1 MMSQPSNQLPFA
13 ITCGDP
19 AGVGPEIIE
28 TLLAADPEL
37 AAEAVVVGPRL
48 WLETLHARHGVTTFA
63 VGDAAFQAD
72 PGRPTVE
79 GAALALAAMA
89 AAAQGCRQG
98 RFRGVVTGPV
108 SKYWLCQADFPFLG
122 QTEFFADAWGGEPTM
137 AFVGE
142 RLRVVLATWHLPL
155 RDVPAALD
163 AACLEKA
170 VARAGTL
177 GQLMGVAEPRIGVC
191 GLNPHA
197 GEGGLLG
204 REEIEVID
212 PVLDRLRATMP
223 GLSSCLPGDT
233 VFYRQLKGE
242 FDVVIAAYH
251 DQGLAA
257 LKTLEFDAAVNVTL
271 GLPFIRTSPDHG
283 TAFELAGRSRAD
295 TGSFAAAVRVLRQIT
310 GSSVDTG
317 LR

>member
-1 MMSQPSNQLPFA
+1 MMVDPAQSLPLA

-19 AGVGPEIIE
+19 AGIGPEIIE
-28 TLLAADPEL
+28 AILAADPEL
-37 AAEAVVVGPRL
+37 AAGVVVIGPRP
-48 WLETLHARHGVTTFA
+48 WLESLSASHKVRTLA
-63 VGDAAFQAD
+63 VGEPSFRIP

-79 GAALALAAMA
+79 GATLALEAMDAAAM
-89 AAAQGCRQG
+89 GCREG

-108 SKYWLCQADFPFLG
+108 SKYWLNQAGFSFLG
-122 QTEFFADAWGGEPTM
+122 QTEFFAEAWGGEPTM

-142 RLRVVLATWHLPL
+142 QLRVVLATWHTSL
-155 RDVPAALD
+155 REVPEALD

-170 VARAGTL
+170 AARAYML
-177 GQLMGVAEPRIGVC
+177 GQLLGVAEPRIGVC

-204 REEIEVID
+204 KEEIEVMD
-212 PVLDRLRATMP
+212 PALDRLRPRMP

-257 LKTLEFDAAVNVTL
+257 LKTLEFDSAVNVTL
-271 GLPFIRTSPDHG
+271 GLPFVRTSPDHG
-283 TAFELAGRSRAD
+283 TAFELAGQGKAD
-295 TGSFAAAVRVLRQIT
+295 PGSFAAAVRVLRELT
-310 GSSVDTG
+310 LGHF
-317 LR
+317 